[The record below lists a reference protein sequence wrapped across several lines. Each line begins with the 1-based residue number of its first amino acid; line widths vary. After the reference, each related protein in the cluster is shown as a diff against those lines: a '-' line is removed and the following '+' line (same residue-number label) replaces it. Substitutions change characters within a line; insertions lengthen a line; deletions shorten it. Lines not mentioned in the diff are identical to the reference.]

1 MNSNNHYSS
10 FIEHS
15 FRRLSLLIHQQ
26 DILNSTN
33 SISTNKTTEQS
44 YNTSSLVNNKKN
56 NLSNNDILLFSPKLQ
71 SKQQTIDDKST
82 NSIET
87 MGNIEPIAARRNR
100 VFMRPPKSRTIISCH
115 SSSSASSPQYSD
127 RLENSFNHSLN
138 SSCSPCLIQR
148 KSNELPIHVP
158 CERSLY
164 DIKFE
169 RDRQND
175 VREKYNIP
183 PPFQRKW
190 LRQPRYIPQER
201 PNFGQIQQ
209 SQN

>member
-1 MNSNNHYSS
+1 MNSNNNYSS

-26 DILNSTN
+26 DVLNSTA
-33 SISTNKTTEQS
+33 SISTNKTTEQT
-44 YNTSSLVNNKKN
+44 YNISSLVNNKKN
-56 NLSNNDILLFSPKLQ
+56 NISNSDILSLSTTFQ
-71 SKQQTIDDKST
+71 SQQSSIDDKST
-82 NSIET
+82 DSSET
-87 MGNIEPIAARRNR
+87 MIKVESIPRTHRI
-100 VFMRPPKSRTIISCH
+100 FMRPPKSRTIISYR
-115 SSSSASSPQYSD
+115 SSSSQFSD
-127 RLENSFNHSLN
+127 RSEDSFTHSLN
-138 SSCSPCLIQR
+138 SPCSPSLIQR
-148 KSNELPIHVP
+148 KSNELPIHMP

-175 VREKYNIP
+175 LREKYNIP

-209 SQN
+209 SQDP